1 MKKGPRTA
9 AAPARA
15 CPGAPP
21 APAAATATTT
31 TTTAAVTG
39 KSCPRVDGICDSA
52 LDAIGGTPLIRL
64 NRIGADLPCEIL
76 GKAEFFNAGGSV
88 KDRIAKRMV
97 EDAEKSGRIHPG
109 DTLIEPTSG
118 NTGIGLALA
127 AAVKGY
133 RCIIT
138 LPEKMSKEKVDVL
151 KGLGAEII
159 RTPTEAAF
167 DAPDSHISVARRLQ
181 EEIPNSHILDQY
193 SNPSNPAAH
202 YDGTAEEII
211 RQVCVC
217 VCVSSPL
224 GTCVCAREMC
234 VCACACVCE
243 DPFDSPMCTSFWNG
257 CDSAMA
263 RLIC

>member
-1 MKKGPRTA
+1 MKKHGQAAA
-9 AAPARA
+9 AAPAALA
-15 CPGAPP
+15 CPAKKTNEQ
-21 APAAATATTT
+21 TATTQ
-31 TTTAAVTG
+31 VTR
-39 KSCPRVDGICDSA
+39 KCPRVDGICDSA

-64 NRIGADLPCEIL
+64 NRIGRDLPCELL

-88 KDRIAKRMV
+88 KDRIAKQMV
-97 EDAEKSGRIHPG
+97 EDAEQSGRIKPG

-202 YDGTAEEII
+202 YHGTAEEII
-211 RQVCVC
+211 RQVR
-217 VCVSSPL
+217 L
-224 GTCVCAREMC
+224 YW
-234 VCACACVCE
+234 E
-243 DPFDSPMCTSFWNG
+243 DF
-257 CDSAMA
+257 SA
-263 RLIC
+263 